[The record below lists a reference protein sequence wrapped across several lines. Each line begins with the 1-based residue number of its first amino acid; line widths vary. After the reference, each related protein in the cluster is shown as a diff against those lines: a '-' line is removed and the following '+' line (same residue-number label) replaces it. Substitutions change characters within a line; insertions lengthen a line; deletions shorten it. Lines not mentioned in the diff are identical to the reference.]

1 MNCPISARVCRSR
14 VEHLSCIGVQD
25 ITSEFE
31 GYVQDMAT
39 EYRIRQLRLLPEG
52 QSVCK
57 MRICS

>member
-14 VEHLSCIGVQD
+14 VEHLSCIGLQD

-52 QSVCK
+52 
-57 MRICS
+57 